1 MHRFA
6 LFACLVA
13 STAAFI
19 AQQQRPRTIL
29 RAVDVS
35 LEKPLGMVLE
45 ENVRDAPEGL
55 YVAEIDADGSAS
67 ACADIKVEDRLDAV
81 NGVDTTSM
89 GFDDVMDLIV
99 DAPSPV
105 QLKFSGPTC
114 QLTVVG
120 PKGETTFE
128 VKKGANLRKELLAR
142 KQELYDFKGK
152 MMNCNG
158 GGQCGLCAVRVSDG
172 AFGPRY
178 EWEERHVAKIGADA
192 RLACQTTVKGGDA
205 ATVTLQA
212 R

>member
-205 ATVTLQA
+205 ATVTLQP

>member
-1 MHRFA
+1 M
-6 LFACLVA
+6 
-13 STAAFI
+13 SAAG
-19 AQQQRPRTIL
+19 
-29 RAVDVS
+29 
-35 LEKPLGMVLE
+35 PLLLCP
-45 ENVRDAPEGL
+45 DPT
-55 YVAEIDADGSAS
+55 
-67 ACADIKVEDRLDAV
+67 AV
-81 NGVDTTSM
+81 NYANESHYVPGIID
-89 GFDDVMDLIV
+89 DLIV

-105 QLKFSGPTC
+105 RLQFSGPTC
-114 QLTVVG
+114 KLTVVG

-142 KQELYDFKGK
+142 KQEIYDFKGK

-158 GGQCGLCAVRVSDG
+158 GGQCGLCAVRVADG

>member
-1 MHRFA
+1 MW
-6 LFACLVA
+6 FACLLA

-19 AQQQRPRTIL
+19 AQQQRPRTVL
-29 RAVDVS
+29 HAVDVS
-35 LEKPLGMVLE
+35 LEKPLGLVLE

-55 YVAEIDADGSAS
+55 YVAEIGADGSAS
-67 ACADIKVEDRLDAV
+67 GCADIKVEDRLDAV

-105 QLKFSGPTC
+105 RLKFSGPTC

-142 KQELYDFKGK
+142 KQEVYDFKGK

-158 GGQCGLCAVRVSDG
+158 GGQCGNQSELGSQ
-172 AFGPRY
+172 P
-178 EWEERHVAKIGADA
+178 ERHRADA
-192 RLACQTTVKGGDA
+192 VTGTTSRRWAWGVRNLIF
-205 ATVTLQA
+205 T
-212 R
+212 

>member
-1 MHRFA
+1 MHRSLWFA
-6 LFACLVA
+6 SLVA

-19 AQQQRPRTIL
+19 AQQQRPRPIL

-35 LEKPLGMVLE
+35 LEKPLGLVLE

-55 YVAEIDADGSAS
+55 YVAEIDSDGSAS
-67 ACADIKVEDRLDAV
+67 ASDIKVEDRLDAV

-105 QLKFSGPTC
+105 RLQFSGPTC

-120 PKGETTFE
+120 PKGETTFD

-142 KQELYDFKGK
+142 KQDVYDFKGK

>member
-89 GFDDVMDLIV
+89 GDDVMDLIV

-142 KQELYDFKGK
+142 KQEVYNFQGK